1 LPDPHHDEPSRC
13 FAALNEWF
21 RLLRLMPNFLE
32 TIFDQLQRSSGRVV
46 LREIHGEQF
55 VSATGRE
62 LLDQV
67 RDVRAY
73 LRNAELR
80 PGDRCALLAP
90 NSIRWAAFDLAL
102 MAEGLIVVPLYA
114 RQSPAELA
122 AMMKDSEPKL
132 LFVSDATLG
141 DAAMQEWTGNSSAAP
156 RRVSFDEVL
165 QHPALSQGT
174 LGVPNPRGDSDI
186 VTIIY
191 TSGTSGEPKGVC
203 LTTANLTHMLSCTT
217 ERLDQLMGQTR
228 EPDRV
233 FHYAPFNF
241 AASWILLLSCLSRE
255 SVLTLSTD
263 LTKLPDEIRFSG
275 PHYFLNVPTLLE
287 RVRRGVEDALSKR
300 AAPIRSLFAKA
311 REAWQRQNSDRA
323 RASDALWLALGRKLI
338 FSKIKERFGP
348 HLRALICGSA
358 PLAPETQQF
367 FLMLGIPVL
376 QAYGLTET
384 TAICTLDDPRVPA
397 EPGYVGQAI
406 RGIEMKIADN
416 EEIVV
421 RGPHIFAGYWNRPE
435 ETARVLRDGWFHT
448 GDQGEVNARGNW
460 RIVGRIKNL
469 IILNSGHNIAPEP
482 IEDKIAQHL
491 PAAQHVVIV
500 GNGRGYLCA
509 LIAGAVEPQAVQRAL
524 DSVNPGLPHYR
535 QVRNFAVVR
544 ETFTPENGLLTAN
557 GKLRRDAIN
566 ARFASEINSMYDRK
580 PS

>member
-1 LPDPHHDEPSRC
+1 
-13 FAALNEWF
+13 
-21 RLLRLMPNFLE
+21 MPNFLE
-32 TIFDQLQRSSGRVV
+32 TIFAQLQRSAGRVV

-55 VSATGRE
+55 GSVTARE

-67 RDVRAY
+67 RNVRAC
-73 LRNAELR
+73 LRAAGVR

-114 RQSPAELA
+114 RQSPTELA
-122 AMMKDSEPKL
+122 AMMRDSEPKL
-132 LFVSDATLG
+132 LFVSDAALG
-141 DAAMQEWTGNSSAAP
+141 DAAMQAWTGEASGAP
-156 RRVSFDEVL
+156 RRVLFDDVL
-165 QHPALSQGT
+165 HQPARTQPILDT
-174 LGVPNPRGDSDI
+174 PNPHSDSDI

-203 LTTANLTHMLSCTT
+203 LTTANVTHMLSCTT
-217 ERLDQLMGQTR
+217 ERLAQLMGQTR

-233 FHYAPFNF
+233 FQYAPFNF

-263 LTKLPDEIRFSG
+263 LTKLPDEIRLSA

-287 RVRRGVEDALSKR
+287 RVRRGVEEALSKR
-300 AAPIRSLFAKA
+300 PAPIRFLYAKA
-311 REAWQRQNSDRA
+311 REAWQRQNSSRA
-323 RASDALWLALGRKLI
+323 RVSDVLWLALGRKLI

-367 FLMLGIPVL
+367 FLMIGITVL

-384 TAICTLDDPRVPA
+384 TAICTLDDPRVQI

-406 RGIEMKIADN
+406 RGIEMKSADN

-421 RGPHIFAGYWNRPE
+421 RGPHVFAGYWNRPE

-448 GDQGEVNARGNW
+448 GDQGEVNLRGNW
-460 RIVGRIKNL
+460 RIIGRMKNL
-469 IILNSGHNIAPEP
+469 IILNSGHNVPPEP

-491 PAAQHVVIV
+491 SAAQHVVIV

-509 LIAGAVEPQAVQRAL
+509 LVVGAVEPQAVQSAL
-524 DSVNPGLPHYR
+524 DAVNPGLPHYR
-535 QVRNFAVVR
+535 QIRNFALVR
-544 ETFTPENGLLTAN
+544 DSFTAESGLLTAM

-580 PS
+580 PP

>member
-1 LPDPHHDEPSRC
+1 
-13 FAALNEWF
+13 
-21 RLLRLMPNFLE
+21 MPNFLE
-32 TIFDQLQRSSGRVV
+32 AIFAQLQRSTGRVV
-46 LREIHGEQF
+46 LREIHGQQF
-55 VSATGRE
+55 VGVTGSE
-62 LLDQV
+62 LLGLV
-67 RDVRAY
+67 RQARAY
-73 LRNAELR
+73 LRSAGLR

-114 RQSPAELA
+114 RQSPAELT
-122 AMMKDSEPKL
+122 AMMKDSGPKL
-132 LFVSDATLG
+132 LFASDAAPS
-141 DAAMQEWTGNSSAAP
+141 DAAMQAWIGAP
-156 RRVSFDEVL
+156 SRVRFDEVL
-165 QHPALSQGT
+165 QTSAPAQPIPNA
-174 LGVPNPRGDSDI
+174 PNPRADSDI
-186 VTIIY
+186 ATIIY

-203 LTTANLTHMLSCTT
+203 LTIGNITHMLSCTR

-255 SVLTLSTD
+255 SILTLSTD
-263 LTKLPDEIRFSG
+263 LTKLPDEIRLSA

-300 AAPIRSLFAKA
+300 AAPIRSLYARA
-311 REAWQRQNSDRA
+311 RESWQRQNSGHA
-323 RASDALWLALGRKLI
+323 RVLDVLWLALGRTLI
-338 FSKIKERFGP
+338 FSKIQARFGP

-384 TAICTLDDPRVPA
+384 TAICTLDDPRVPV

-406 RGIEMKIADN
+406 RGIEMKTADN

-460 RIVGRIKNL
+460 RIIGRIKNL
-469 IILNSGHNIAPEP
+469 IILNSGHNVPPEP
-482 IEDKIAQHL
+482 IEDKIAQL
-491 PAAQHVVIV
+491 LVAAQHVVIV

-509 LIAGAVEPQAVQRAL
+509 LVVGTVEPQSVQFAL
-524 DSVNPGLPHYR
+524 DAVNPGLPHYR
-535 QVRNFAVVR
+535 QIRNFAVVR
-544 ETFTPENGLLTAN
+544 ENFTPENGMLTAN

>member
-1 LPDPHHDEPSRC
+1 MS
-13 FAALNEWF
+13 
-21 RLLRLMPNFLE
+21 NFLE
-32 TIFDQLQRSSGRVV
+32 TIFVQLQRSAGRVV

-55 VSATGRE
+55 VSVTGKE
-62 LLDQV
+62 LLEQIRQV
-67 RDVRAY
+67 RGY
-73 LRNAELR
+73 LRNAELQ

-102 MAEGLIVVPLYA
+102 MAEGLIVVPLYH

-122 AMMKDSEPKL
+122 AMIKDSQPKL
-132 LFVSDATLG
+132 LFASDAALAEAATQTWSG
-141 DAAMQEWTGNSSAAP
+141 DTSATPHRALFDDVLRQPSAVAP
-156 RRVSFDEVL
+156 IPDL
-165 QHPALSQGT
+165 
-174 LGVPNPRGDSDI
+174 PNPRRDSDL

-203 LTTANLTHMLSCTT
+203 LTAANVTHMLSCTT
-217 ERLDQLMGQTR
+217 QRLDQLMGQTH

-233 FHYAPFNF
+233 FHWAPFNF
-241 AASWILLLSCLSRE
+241 AASWMLLLSCLSRE

-263 LTKLPDEIRFSG
+263 LTKLPDEIRLSA

-300 AAPIRSLFAKA
+300 SAPIRRLFASA
-311 REAWQRQNSDRA
+311 RGAWQRHDSGRA
-323 RASDALWLALGRKLI
+323 RTLDALWLALGRKLV
-338 FSKIKERFGP
+338 FSKIKARFGP

-384 TAICTLDDPRVPA
+384 TAICTLDDPRLRV
-397 EPGYVGQAI
+397 EPGYVGPAVS
-406 RGIEMKIADN
+406 GIEMRTAEN

-421 RGPHIFAGYWNRPE
+421 RGPHIFTGYWNRPE
-435 ETARVLRDGWFHT
+435 ETARILRDGWFHT
-448 GDQGEVNARGNW
+448 GDQGEVNIHGNW
-460 RIVGRIKNL
+460 RIIGRIKNL
-469 IILNSGHNIAPEP
+469 IILNSGHNVPPEP
-482 IEDKIAQHL
+482 IEDKIAQLL
-491 PAAQHVVIV
+491 PGAQHVIVV
-500 GNGRGYLCA
+500 GNGRGYLSA
-509 LIAGAVEPQAVQRAL
+509 LIVGSVDSQAVQSAL
-524 DSVNPGLPHYR
+524 DAVNPGLPHYR
-535 QVRNFAVVR
+535 QVRNFTVLR
-544 ETFTPENGLLTAN
+544 DSLTPDNGLLTAM

>member
-1 LPDPHHDEPSRC
+1 
-13 FAALNEWF
+13 
-21 RLLRLMPNFLE
+21 MPNFLE
-32 TIFDQLQRSSGRVV
+32 NIFAQLERSAGRIV
-46 LREIHGEQF
+46 LREIRGEQF
-55 VSATGRE
+55 VSITGRE

-67 RDVRAY
+67 RSVRAY
-73 LRNAELR
+73 LRGVGLR
-80 PGDRCALLAP
+80 LGDRCALLAP

-122 AMMKDSEPKL
+122 AMMRDSQPKL
-132 LFVSDATLG
+132 LFVSDAAHG
-141 DAAMQEWTGNSSAAP
+141 DTAMEAWNGDPSNAP
-156 RRVSFDEVL
+156 RRVLFDEVL
-165 QHPALSQGT
+165 QQPAPAQFIPDA
-174 LGVPNPRGDSDI
+174 PNPRADSDL

-203 LTTANLTHMLSCTT
+203 LTTANVTHMLSCTT

-255 SVLTLSTD
+255 SVLTMSTD
-263 LTKLPDEIRFSG
+263 LTKLPDEIRLAA

-287 RVRRGVEDALSKR
+287 RVRRGVEDALIKR
-300 AAPIRSLFAKA
+300 PAPIRALFVKA
-311 REAWQRQNSDRA
+311 RKAWQRKNSGHA
-323 RASDALWLALGRKLI
+323 RATDAFWLGLGHKLI
-338 FSKIKERFGP
+338 FSKVKERFGS

-384 TAICTLDDPRVPA
+384 TAICTLDDPRVA
-397 EPGYVGQAI
+397 VEPGYVGQAI

-421 RGPHIFAGYWNRPE
+421 RGPHIFSGYWNRPE
-435 ETARVLRDGWFHT
+435 ETARVLRDDWFHT

-460 RIVGRIKNL
+460 RIIGRIKNL
-469 IILNSGHNIAPEP
+469 IILNSGHNIPPEP

-491 PAAQHVVIV
+491 PTVQHVVIV

-509 LIAGAVEPQAVQRAL
+509 LIAGAVEPQAVQSAL
-524 DSVNPGLPHYR
+524 DAVNPGLPHYR
-535 QVRNFAVVR
+535 HVRNFAIVQ
-544 ETFTPENGLLTAN
+544 EALTPENGLLTVN

>member
-1 LPDPHHDEPSRC
+1 MPD
-13 FAALNEWF
+13 
-21 RLLRLMPNFLE
+21 FLE
-32 TIFDQLQRSSGRVV
+32 HIFAQLQRSSGRVV

-55 VSATGRE
+55 VSITGKE
-62 LLDQV
+62 LLEQALQV
-67 RDVRAY
+67 RAF
-73 LRNAELR
+73 LRSAGLQ

-102 MAEGLIVVPLYA
+102 MAEGLIVVPLYY

-122 AMMKDSEPKL
+122 AMMKDSQSKL
-132 LFVSDATLG
+132 LFASDATLADAATHAWTG
-141 DAAMQEWTGNSSAAP
+141 DASAAP
-156 RRVSFDEVL
+156 RHVLFDEVL
-165 QHPALSQGT
+165 HSAPAQPISDA
-174 LGVPNPRGDSDI
+174 PNPRRDSDL

-203 LTTANLTHMLSCTT
+203 LTTANLTHMLSCTS

-255 SVLTLSTD
+255 SILTLSTD
-263 LTKLPDEIRFSG
+263 LTKLPDEIRLSA

-287 RVRRGVEDALSKR
+287 RVRRGAEDALSKR
-300 AAPIRSLFAKA
+300 AAPIRSLYAKA
-311 REAWQRQNSDRA
+311 REAWLRQNAGRA
-323 RASDALWLALGRKLI
+323 RAADALWLALGSKLI
-338 FSKIKERFGP
+338 FSKIKDRFGP

-367 FLMLGIPVL
+367 FLMIGIPVL

-384 TAICTLDDPRVPA
+384 TAICTLDDPRLQA

-406 RGIEMKIADN
+406 RGIEMKTVDN

-421 RGPHIFAGYWNRPE
+421 RGPHVFAGYWNRPE

-448 GDQGEVNARGNW
+448 GDRGEVNLCGNW
-460 RIVGRIKNL
+460 RIIGRIKNL
-469 IILNSGHNIAPEP
+469 IILNSGHNIPPEP

-491 PAAQHVVIV
+491 PGAQHVVVV
-500 GNGRGYLCA
+500 GNGRGYLCV
-509 LIAGAVEPQAVQRAL
+509 LVAGSVEPQDLQSAL
-524 DSVNPGLPHYR
+524 DAVNPALPHYR
-535 QVRNFAVVR
+535 QIRNFAVVR
-544 ETFTPENGLLTAN
+544 ESFTPENGMLTAN
-557 GKLRRDAIN
+557 GKLRRDTIN
-566 ARFASEINSMYDRK
+566 SRFASEINSMYDRK